1 MLAAVVDDVLIHLVH
16 DGVNV
21 VADAEV
27 GDGLEL
33 FLGED
38 LAARIGGVADQN
50 CLRMLTE
57 RIFENLGVKVERRG
71 NERNEDRRAVC
82 HDRLRAVVFKIR
94 GEHDDLVARIGQGK
108 DCIDHGFCRADGY
121 DHIGIRV
128 ECASHEAPSFA
139 GQCLTEVR
147 CAHRDGVLVRA

>member
-1 MLAAVVDDVLIHLVH
+1 MLIHLVRDRVH
-16 DGVNV
+16 IIF
-21 VADAEV
+21 DAKL
-27 GDGLEL
+27 GDQLEL
-33 FLGED
+33 FIGED

-94 GEHDDLVARIGQGK
+94 REHDNFVAGIGQRE
-108 DCIDHGFCRADGY
+108 DRVDH
-121 DHIGIRV
+121 
-128 ECASHEAPSFA
+128 
-139 GQCLTEVR
+139 CL
-147 CAHRDGVLVRA
+147 G